1 MTELVTLLPCPHKCK
16 YVFVVCVCSKKSFQA
31 VTPRQQ
37 EGKGFSTALP
47 SLSATWGSKA
57 RSVRKGVQKVWVCEQ
72 KTGMDVG
79 S

>member
-1 MTELVTLLPCPHKCK
+1 M
-16 YVFVVCVCSKKSFQA
+16 
-31 VTPRQQ
+31 TPRQQ

-57 RSVRKGVQKVWVCEQ
+57 RSVRKRVQKVWVCEQ